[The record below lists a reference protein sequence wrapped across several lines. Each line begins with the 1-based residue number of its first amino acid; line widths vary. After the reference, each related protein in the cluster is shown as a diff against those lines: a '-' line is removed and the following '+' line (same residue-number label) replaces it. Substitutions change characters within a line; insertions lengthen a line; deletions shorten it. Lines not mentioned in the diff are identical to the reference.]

1 MSSHGRLVGK
11 VILECVVG
19 SSAHG
24 TSVDDGL
31 EDLDLMRVVIEE
43 PRDAIGFDPSDTLV
57 CRTKPDGVRSEAGDV
72 DLTAYSLRK
81 YLRLAL
87 RGNPTIL
94 LALFA
99 KPRVIT
105 EEGEN
110 LRALAPYIVSK
121 QAFFPFRG
129 YMRQQLERLMG
140 TRGQKNVTRPE
151 LVEKYGYDTKYAG
164 HIIRL
169 GLQGL
174 ELLQTGRMSLPMREI
189 QRDLVLR
196 VRTGKFTFDHVA
208 ELARGLETGLVD
220 AFNRSKLREE
230 PDTAYVERWMIRQY
244 LDNWGRL

>member
-1 MSSHGRLVGK
+1 MSSHGRLNGK
-11 VILECVVG
+11 TILECVVG
-19 SSAHG
+19 STAHG

-81 YLRLAL
+81 YLHLAL

-151 LVEKYGYDTKYAG
+151 LIEKYGYDTKYAG

-169 GLQGL
+169 GLQGV
-174 ELLQTGRMSLPMREI
+174 ELLRTGRMSLPMEPH
-189 QRDLVLR
+189 QRRAVID
-196 VRTGKFTFDHVA
+196 VRTGAFTFERALEFAAEIEKDLVA
-208 ELARGLETGLVD
+208 AYAT
-220 AFNRSKLREE
+220 STLREG